1 MSTKICAENN
11 NLEIISLGSNC
22 ATKFSIRAFHSQQ
35 PTYPFDWI
43 ISNDLDDIIKFINN
57 EDYSKFIDFANYK
70 KCLLNYSKNYTE
82 DEKKLFNSM
91 NHNDLIDLVIKCNG
105 EIFSPDTILLGLK
118 KNIIDTLN
126 RIKININ
133 IDDTTNKFFT
143 GLVIG
148 MVYSKTRLLH
158 DHHINI
164 SWNEVKDK
172 YCRRFERFIELKKI
186 DKTILFVRYVSDMND
201 NIDELIKC
209 LDNNFSKYYLLLIYH
224 DPNGSENVDKFISVT
239 DRCFNCTAKL
249 ISSRHPYYRN
259 ILRKFI
265 NEIINK

>member
-1 MSTKICAENN
+1 MSTKICVENN

-22 ATKFSIRAFHSQQ
+22 ATKYSIRGFHQQQ

-43 ISNDLDDIIKFINN
+43 ISNDLDDIIKYIDNGNYDKFIN
-57 EDYSKFIDFANYK
+57 FTCYK

-91 NHNDLIDLVIKCNG
+91 NHND
-105 EIFSPDTILLGLK
+105 
-118 KNIIDTLN
+118 IIDTVTKCNNEIFLPDVILSNLEKNIVDTVN
-126 RIKININ
+126 RLNIN
-133 IDDTTNKFFT
+133 IDIKEVTNKFFE

-148 MVYSKTRLLH
+148 MVYSKTKLLH

-164 SWNEVKDK
+164 SWNEIKDK
-172 YCRRFERFIELKKI
+172 YCRRFNRFIELKKI
-186 DKTILFVRYVSDMND
+186 DKTILFVRYVSDMDD
-201 NIDELIKC
+201 NINELIKC

-224 DPNGSENVDKFISVT
+224 DPNGSEDVDKFISIT
-239 DRCFNCTAKL
+239 NRCFNCTAKL
-249 ISSRHPYYRN
+249 ISTRYPFYRN
-259 ILRKFI
+259 IFTKFI